1 VVVNVAEYYVTEATG
16 TESQHATT
24 LLIYIYGGRMVP
36 NHENQVSFRPNWV
49 LFNVWGLRSFN
60 TFEKF

>member
-1 VVVNVAEYYVTEATG
+1 MLVNVAEYYVTEATG

-36 NHENQVSFRPNWV
+36 NHENQVSFRPNSV
-49 LFNVWGLRSFN
+49 LFNV
-60 TFEKF
+60 